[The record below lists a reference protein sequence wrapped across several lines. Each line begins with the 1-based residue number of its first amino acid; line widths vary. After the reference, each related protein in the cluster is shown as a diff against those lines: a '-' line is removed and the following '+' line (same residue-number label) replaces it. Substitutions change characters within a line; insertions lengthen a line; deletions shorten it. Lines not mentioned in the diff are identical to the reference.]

1 MQFWAEMWTNPYQEF
16 GTTPLLTDEVPVLN
30 LGFIEMEVERLNSG
44 ASYNTIDI
52 FDEYVDEVPVETETA
67 SSMLVPPEPASSVPV
82 PTEPASSMLTQQQP
96 EQAAPRRRRRRRRQ
110 EMDADPDD
118 QSTLRTATD
127 MLQNIE
133 VASANATNRLAAA
146 IETLAAR
153 LSEPIRIVLEQPAS
167 TPRRRRQRVH
177 RRNRIII
184 DSDSD

>member
-1 MQFWAEMWTNPYQEF
+1 MSVQQLEALMEYLESQQELAL
-16 GTTPLLTDEVPVLN
+16 GRTDEVPVLN
-30 LGFIEMEVERLNSG
+30 LGFIEMENLQALCLYRQRLQ
-44 ASYNTIDI
+44 A
-52 FDEYVDEVPVETETA
+52 
-67 SSMLVPPEPASSVPV
+67 LPV
-82 PTEPASSMLTQQQP
+82 PTEPASSQATQQP

-110 EMDADPDD
+110 EMDAEPEE

-167 TPRRRRQRVH
+167 THTRQRPQRVH
-177 RRNRIII
+177 RRNRRIII